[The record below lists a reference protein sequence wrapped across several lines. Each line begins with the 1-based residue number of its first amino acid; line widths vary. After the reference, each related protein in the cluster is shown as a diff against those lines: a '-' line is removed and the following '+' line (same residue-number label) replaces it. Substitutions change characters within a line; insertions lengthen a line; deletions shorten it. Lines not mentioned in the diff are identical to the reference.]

1 MSTPVTEPGTPA
13 NVTGSDGVVPVENP
27 NGLWHNWALQELFMG
42 ANTPGATVPGGSK
55 PRWVGKINDY
65 VTNYDTDERWK
76 ITALDQTTLAPTLS
90 QINPVITPGDI
101 DTTDLLFGVGP
112 GTDADTY
119 RCYIDQSVVPY
130 KLVVDQRLSVNS
142 VLTKYA
148 KIFHGSQINGTA
160 QVISAFYDA
169 SGNFLGDSVPLEL
182 VAMPNGQNFAVK
194 TVQPCYTK
202 MPLAD
207 NDKVT
212 VVFYGDDGGV
222 VSTRQLL
229 VMNTAFI
236 RSSDASLK
244 YVVGISLESPFL
256 SSSNPNLIQYPLNV
270 PIAGW
275 NLFGVV
281 HYSDGST
288 LRMPVDGTKFKVMG
302 LQNFVAT
309 IVGQEVDFTLQYNF
323 SADEV
328 FYDAQTGTPTG
339 DKFKNEGYKAIVENA
354 DGSYTVKLFCVP
366 HWDTTTNQY
375 FLDWYLYDLDRDL
388 SVLVTP
394 FVTYQSQR
402 GFDGTSTGFGINQQL
417 QVAIDLNKVNGQYKK
432 YIFTQT
438 LGIVLYRAA
447 TDHSGDPWA
456 IYYDPSQNP
465 PYGIGLKAKV
475 NFVNQNLKYV
485 DVSQGAA
492 DQATWLNLVLA
503 PARPLYDPTAESTY
517 PVPNMFAFV
526 QSDGTDVEFPIS
538 QWNAQNIVSTS
549 VPDAGTLY
557 MKFFLRTPENDLQ
570 IAMCPLTIQQT
581 D

>member
-1 MSTPVTEPGTPA
+1 MSTPA
-13 NVTGSDGVVPVENP
+13 NITGSDGIVPVENP
-27 NGLWHNWALQELFMG
+27 DGLWTTWALQQLFMG
-42 ANTPGATVPGGSK
+42 ANTPGAQVPGGAV
-55 PRWVGKINDY
+55 PRWVGKVNDY
-65 VTNYDTDERWK
+65 VVDYDTDERWK
-76 ITALDQTTLAPTLS
+76 ITALDVTTLAPTLTS
-90 QINPVITPGDI
+90 ITPVINPGDL

-119 RCYIDQSVVPY
+119 RCYIDQSVLPF

-148 KIFHGSQINGTA
+148 KIFQGSQLNGTA
-160 QVISAFYDA
+160 KVISAFYDA

-182 VAMPNGQNFAVK
+182 VAMPNGQNYAVK

-202 MPLAD
+202 VPLAD

-244 YVVGISLESPFL
+244 YITGISLESPWL
-256 SSSNPNLIQYPLNV
+256 SSADPNTIQYPINV
-270 PIAGW
+270 PIVGW
-275 NLFGVV
+275 NMFGVV
-281 HYSDGST
+281 HYSDGSK

-302 LQNFVAT
+302 LRDFEAT
-309 IVGQEVDFTLQYNF
+309 IVGQEIGFTLQYTF

-328 FYDAQTGTPTG
+328 FYDAQTGSPTG
-339 DKFKNEGYKAIVENA
+339 DKFKNEGYKAIVENS
-354 DGSYTVKLFCVP
+354 DGAYTVKLYCVP
-366 HWDTTTNQY
+366 HWDTTTSQY

-394 FVTYQSQR
+394 YVAYQSQR
-402 GFDGTSTGFGINQQL
+402 GFDGTQTGFGLNQSI
-417 QVAIDLNKVNGQYKK
+417 QVAIDLSNVNGQYKK
-432 YIFTQT
+432 FIFTQT
-438 LGIVLYRAA
+438 LQIVLLRAA
-447 TDHSGDPWA
+447 TDHSGDPWV
-456 IYYDPSQNP
+456 IYYSPSQTT
-465 PYGIGLKAKV
+465 PYGTGLKAKV

-492 DQATWLNLVLA
+492 DQATWLNQVLSDA
-503 PARPLYDPTAESTY
+503 LPLYDPRAEPTY
-517 PVPNMFAFV
+517 PTPNMFAFV
-526 QSDGTDVEFPIS
+526 MSDGTELDFPIS
-538 QWNAQNIVSTS
+538 QWSAQNVISNAL
-549 VPDAGTLY
+549 PDASTLY
-557 MKFFLRTPENDLQ
+557 LKFFKRTPENDLQ
-570 IAMCPLTIQQT
+570 IAMCPMTVQQT

>member
-1 MSTPVTEPGTPA
+1 MSTGTPA
-13 NVTGSDGVVPVENP
+13 NITGSDGVVPVENP
-27 NGLWHNWALQELFMG
+27 DGLWAHWALQQLFMG
-42 ANTPGATVPGGSK
+42 ADTPGATVPGGAV
-55 PRWVGKINDY
+55 PRWVGKVNDY

-76 ITALDQTTLAPTLS
+76 ITALDVTTLKPTLTS
-90 QINPVITPGDI
+90 ITPVITPGDL

-119 RCYIDQSVVPY
+119 RCYIDQSVIPY

-148 KIFHGSQINGTA
+148 KIFQGSQLDGTA
-160 QVISAFYDA
+160 QVISAFYDT

-182 VAMPNGQNFAVK
+182 VSQPNAQNYAVK

-202 MPLAD
+202 VPLAN

-244 YVVGISLESPFL
+244 YVVGITLDSPFL
-256 SSSNPNLIQYPLNV
+256 SSADANTIQFPINV
-270 PIAGW
+270 PIVGW

-281 HYSDGST
+281 HYSDGSK

-302 LQNFVAT
+302 LRDFVAT
-309 IVGQEVDFTLQYNF
+309 IVGQEIDFTLQYTF
-323 SADEV
+323 SPDEV
-328 FYDAQTGTPTG
+328 FYDAQTGSPTG
-339 DKFKNEGYKAIVENA
+339 DKFKNEPYKAIVQNS

-366 HWDTTTNQY
+366 HWDTATSQY
-375 FLDWYLYDLDRDL
+375 FLDWYLYDLDRAL

-394 FVTYQSQR
+394 YVTYQSAR
-402 GFDGTSTGFGINQQL
+402 GFDGTQTGFGLNQSV
-417 QVAIDLNKVNGQYKK
+417 QVAIDLSNVNGQYKK

-438 LGIVLYRAA
+438 LQIVLMRAA
-447 TDHSGDPWA
+447 TDHSGDPWV
-456 IYYDPSQNP
+456 IYYSPSQAV
-465 PYGIGLKAKV
+465 PYGTGLKAKV
-475 NFVNQNLKYV
+475 NFINQNLKYV
-485 DVSQGAA
+485 DVSQGAT
-492 DQATWLNLVLA
+492 DQASWLNAIL
-503 PARPLYDPTAESTY
+503 PAALPLFDPQAEPTY
-517 PVPNMFAFV
+517 PTPNMFSFI
-526 QSDGTDVEFPIS
+526 QSDGTEAAFPIS
-538 QWNAQNIVSTS
+538 QWNAQNAISTS
-549 VPDAGTLY
+549 LPDGATLY
-557 MKFFLRTPENDLQ
+557 LKFFERTPENDLQ
-570 IAMCPLTIQQT
+570 IAMCPMVIQQT